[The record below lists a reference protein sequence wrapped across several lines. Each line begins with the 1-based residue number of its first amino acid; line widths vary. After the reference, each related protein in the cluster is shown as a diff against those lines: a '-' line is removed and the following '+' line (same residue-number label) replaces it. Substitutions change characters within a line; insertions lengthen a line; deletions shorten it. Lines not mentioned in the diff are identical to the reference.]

1 MLLERGMAVP
11 IAAAAT
17 GLKYTLNFFL
27 KKNTM
32 RSHEFVTVLKLPAAR
47 G

>member
-27 KKNTM
+27 KKTPREVMN
-32 RSHEFVTVLKLPAAR
+32 L
-47 G
+47 